1 MSKSRLAIEIL
12 HQCEMRDATN
22 PVTLR
27 REKAGVDIST
37 TKLAAT
43 DHAEHAEMVTVEHLS
58 C

>member
-1 MSKSRLAIEIL
+1 MEVLN
-12 HQCEMRDATN
+12 QCEMRDATN

-37 TKLAAT
+37 TMLAAT
-43 DHAEHAEMVTVEHLS
+43 DHAEHAEMVAVEHLS